1 MRDGRIRR
9 IKGMLGFGGKGSKFY
24 NILTSFKKD
33 YIVRAVVII
42 SVLLLGGQRLFSKEF
57 PEKSFPCLRAG
68 SNMYFGKTF
77 PWNSGGRDRGG
88 ELKREFYRIE
98 VGVVNRFIRYSE
110 ILEKGYSGFGLF
122 VEPYFTKYISIKFQ
136 LNHWRIR
143 YSKSIEHLGS
153 LRDYRTSF
161 WRLNILLKIN
171 AYVLGQM
178 VYLQAGCV
186 GGAKFLDD
194 HVKMYDGLIKY
205 GGINLGLGVKLFS
218 HDKVSVYLSLEGNS
232 TGRYSLVDSDE
243 WDSNQEICLYI
254 ACNVKKKRSD

>member
-1 MRDGRIRR
+1 
-9 IKGMLGFGGKGSKFY
+9 MLGFKGEGSKFY
-24 NILTSFKKD
+24 SIFIFFRKD
-33 YIVRAVVII
+33 YIVRAVAII
-42 SVLLLGGQRLFSKEF
+42 FVLLLGSQRLFSKEF
-57 PEKSFPCLRAG
+57 S
-68 SNMYFGKTF
+68 GKTF
-77 PWNSGGRDRGG
+77 PGLKAGSNIYFDKTFLWNSDG
-88 ELKREFYRIE
+88 EDEKGEFEREFYKIE
-98 VGVVNRFIRYSE
+98 VGVVDRFIRRSE
-110 ILEKGYSGFGLF
+110 ILEEKGHSGFGLF
-122 VEPYFTKYISIKFQ
+122 VEPYFTKYISMKFQ
-136 LNHWRIR
+136 LNHWRIH
-143 YSKSIEHLGS
+143 YSESIERLES
-153 LRDYRTSF
+153 LRGYKTSF

-186 GGAKFLDD
+186 SGAKFLDD
-194 HVKMYDGLIKY
+194 HVKRYDGLIKY